1 MAFTAS
7 RTVASLRTAAP
18 SVSSLKQTPAK
29 AFAKAA
35 LRQRA
40 TTQVA
45 RFSVVAREGR
55 SGYETPMWYI
65 GADAPSYL
73 DGTLPGDYGFDP
85 LGLGSDP
92 ERLKWYVEAELVH
105 GRWAMIAVAGI
116 LGAGFLGVEGQW
128 YEQGAKDFDFPFLP
142 LLGCQALVMGFI
154 ETKRL
159 EGFKA
164 TGETGFVGSY
174 PFDPAGMKSD
184 SMKLKEV
191 KNGRLAMLAI
201 TGFYVQALVTRT
213 GPLDNLAAHLA
224 DPAGANIT
232 TSVGNIQNV
241 L

>member
-18 SVSSLKQTPAK
+18 SVSLKQTPAK
-29 AFAKAA
+29 AFAKVA

-40 TTQVA
+40 TSQVA

-55 SGYETPMWYI
+55 PGYETPMWLV
-65 GADAPSYL
+65 GAEAPSYL
-73 DGTLPGDYGFDP
+73 DGTLAGDYGFDP

-92 ERLKWYVEAELVH
+92 ERLKWYVEAELVN

-116 LGAGFLGVEGQW
+116 IGSSALGVEGEW
-128 YEQGAKDFDFPFLP
+128 YEAGSKDFDFPFLP

-154 ETKRL
+154 ETKRM

-164 TGETGFVGSY
+164 TGETGFIGSY
-174 PFDPAGMKSD
+174 PFDPAGMKSQ
-184 SMKLKEV
+184 SMKLKEI
-191 KNGRLAMLAI
+191 KNGRLAMLAFV
-201 TGFYVQALVTRT
+201 GMAVQALVTRT
-213 GPLDNLAAHLA
+213 GPLDNLAAHMA
-224 DPAGANIT
+224 DPVGVNIT
-232 TSVGNIQNV
+232 SSVGNMMNV